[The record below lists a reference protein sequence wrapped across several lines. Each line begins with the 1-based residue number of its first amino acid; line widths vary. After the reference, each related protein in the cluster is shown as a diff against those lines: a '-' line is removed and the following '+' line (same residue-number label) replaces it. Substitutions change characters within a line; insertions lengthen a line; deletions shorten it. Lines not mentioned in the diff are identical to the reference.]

1 MNDQPLDAAVS
12 VESRSPRRRRR
23 SGSQWQELVAEQAA
37 GDMAVAAFCKQR
49 GLGLST
55 FHAWRR
61 RFKQRAAQGEAAG
74 FVELRAG
81 DGESCDGSQGHDGCL
96 EVRLG
101 SATLLAPLSSLRQV
115 VAALMSEADG
125 RC

>member
-1 MNDQPLDAAVS
+1 MIDQPLDAAAS
-12 VESRSPRRRRR
+12 VGSRSPRQRRR
-23 SGSQWQELVAEQAA
+23 SGPQWQELVAEQAA
-37 GDMAVAAFCKQR
+37 GDVTVEAFCKQR
-49 GLGLST
+49 GLALST

-61 RFKQRAAQGEAAG
+61 RFKRAAQSEASG
-74 FVELRAG
+74 FVELRAE
-81 DGESCDGSQGHDGCL
+81 DGESCQGSEDHDGRF

-101 SATLLAPLSSLRQV
+101 PATLLAPLSSLRQV